1 MSRKTRVL
9 EGAALAASFI
19 GLVGCAHDPLT
30 DSPPRGLGYEQAVEC
45 AGLMSALHKL
55 GEPEGWTYDRRADMF
70 VYWAQPLAPGGDFML
85 VSGAVRASTSRFLA
99 RFLGLSLMEDPAE
112 LKKKQEELRLA
123 NSEAVYGCERLS
135 PAFDIVVVAG
145 S

>member
-1 MSRKTRVL
+1 M
-9 EGAALAASFI
+9 

-30 DSPPRGLGYEQAVEC
+30 DPPPRGLGYEQAVAC

-70 VYWAQPLAPGGDFML
+70 AYWAELLAPGGDFML
-85 VSGAVRASTSRFLA
+85 ASGAVRAGTSRFLA
-99 RFLGLSLMEDPAE
+99 RFPGLSLMEDVAE
-112 LKKKQEELRLA
+112 LKRKHEELRLA
-123 NSEAVYGCERLS
+123 HAEAVYSCERLS

-145 S
+145 